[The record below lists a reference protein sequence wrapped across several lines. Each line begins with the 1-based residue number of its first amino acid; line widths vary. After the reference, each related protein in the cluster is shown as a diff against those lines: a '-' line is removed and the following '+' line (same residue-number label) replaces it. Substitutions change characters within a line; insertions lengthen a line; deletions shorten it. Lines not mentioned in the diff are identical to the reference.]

1 MKKKLIAICIM
12 FAFAFAMPAA
22 QAVEPA
28 YVVEQDHGT
37 MQAEAIGK
45 GKVTTAQINA
55 ERRSEGAVAAS
66 IKETTY
72 SKDGWEDRYVS
83 IGAGSGGVSGGDS
96 IGIGKTS

>member
-28 YVVEQDHGT
+28 YVSVEAPT

-45 GKVTTAQINA
+45 GKVTTAQINV
-55 ERRSEGAVAAS
+55 ERRSESAVAAS
-66 IKETTY
+66 ANRETTY
-72 SKDGWEDRYVS
+72 SQEGWEDRYSV
-83 IGAGSGGVSGGDS
+83 IAGIVGVSGGDS
-96 IGIGKTS
+96 IGISKTS